1 MRSFLAPNP
10 GPFTLTGT
18 RSYVVGGSTA
28 AVIDPGP
35 AIEEHIAALAEA
47 VHDARE
53 VLVLLTHAHGDH
65 AEGARELAR
74 RTGGEVW
81 GPGGG
86 RDPEDGQVFATGGG
100 NLVAVRTPGHARRH
114 FCFHLPGEGAVFT
127 GDLILGEG
135 DTTWVGEYPGGVRD
149 YLDSLDRLE
158 ALGARLLLPG
168 HGDPLL
174 DPAGAIARFR
184 HHRMARIE
192 QVRRVIAAQGPA
204 DARTLARRV
213 YGPLQ
218 PDVFNMAV
226 SAVEAILDYLS
237 DAG

>member
-10 GPFTLTGT
+10 GPVTLTGT
-18 RSYVVGGSTA
+18 RSYVVGGSAA

-35 AIEEHIAALAEA
+35 AIDEHIAALAEA
-47 VHDARE
+47 VRDARD
-53 VLVLLTHAHGDH
+53 VVVLLTHAHGDH
-65 AEGARELAR
+65 ADGAGELAR
-74 RTGGEVW
+74 LTGGEVW

-86 RDPEDGQVFATGGG
+86 RDPEDGQVFATSGGD
-100 NLVAVRTPGHARRH
+100 LVAVRTPGHARRH

-168 HGDPLL
+168 HGDPLP
-174 DPAGAIARFR
+174 DPADAIGRFR
-184 HHRMARIE
+184 AHRTARIKD
-192 QVRRVIAAQGPA
+192 VRRVIAEKGPA
-204 DARTLARRV
+204 DARTVARRV
-213 YGPLQ
+213 YGALP
-218 PDVFNMAV
+218 PEVFDMAV
-226 SAVEAILDYLS
+226 SSVEAILDYLS
-237 DAG
+237 DVG